1 MLLSYLSKIID
12 QSKHVSSSQ
21 KRVRRVVDPKWW
33 LDPPCS
39 DVDDGPYRSS
49 GGYVSP
55 PPPGLVALAGAC
67 ALDVSPVVR
76 SPPRGLGR
84 HFSFFHST
92 V

>member
-1 MLLSYLSKIID
+1 M
-12 QSKHVSSSQ
+12 
-21 KRVRRVVDPKWW
+21 VDPTIFHKFQNKWW
-33 LDPPCS
+33 LDPPRS
-39 DVDDGPYRSS
+39 DVDGGPYRSS

-67 ALDVSPVVR
+67 ALDASPVVR